1 MVVDLYSTPVII
13 TIILGVTG
21 LVLPLLDTFRRRDM
35 SHKVHGSIA
44 FGALIL
50 SIAVILARI
59 ASGSIPL
66 GITFTDQVMADDM
79 FGSFFSIA
87 MLIVAVSTVVSSVE
101 YMRRVPN
108 PGPYYSL
115 ILLSSIGMVILAY
128 STDLLMLI
136 VAWELMSIPTYV
148 LAAYRKRD
156 PLTNEAAIKYFL
168 FGALASGILIY
179 AASLIYGIT
188 GSTNIAV
195 VIQSLINIDKGLG
208 PLALIALALL
218 IAGFGFKMALVPF
231 HMWIPD
237 TYEGAP
243 TPISA
248 LLSAATKKAGF
259 AAAFKAVIFGMLVF
273 NVEWSLML
281 AVIAVLTMTIGN
293 LAALT
298 QRSMTRI
305 LAYSSISQAGYMLI
319 GLSLAPY
326 SDLAMQGTLLH
337 VMNHAVMKSSA
348 FIAAAGIAL
357 VIGTMNI
364 DQYRGIGRR
373 MPITSLVMAVSLLA
387 LAGVPPLNGFW
398 SKFILFAAAVN
409 AGSTVSWAPYLA
421 IAGILNSALSLGYYA
436 WVIRRMYF
444 DEPTS
449 IPALNQSYVY
459 GSVGMLKVRE
469 PRLILAVL
477 AFALAFMVGFGVY
490 PAPLIS
496 FAQASVPA
504 SDVFSTLPR
513 ELQSSMQE
521 HSNSN
526 AESMD
531 GSKSNS
537 NGSTTT
543 YNQSVQAG
551 EVGANGVNSNGNGN
565 GDGKTDGSNN
575 YDGGVNSTANGEVR
589 VVEEDKAVTTVVE
602 GSSHSSPSR
611 SRTP

>member
-1 MVVDLYSTPVII
+1 
-13 TIILGVTG
+13 
-21 LVLPLLDTFRRRDM
+21 
-35 SHKVHGSIA
+35 
-44 FGALIL
+44 
-50 SIAVILARI
+50 
-59 ASGSIPL
+59 
-66 GITFTDQVMADDM
+66 
-79 FGSFFSIA
+79 
-87 MLIVAVSTVVSSVE
+87 
-101 YMRRVPN
+101 
-108 PGPYYSL
+108 
-115 ILLSSIGMVILAY
+115 
-128 STDLLMLI
+128 
-136 VAWELMSIPTYV
+136 
-148 LAAYRKRD
+148 
-156 PLTNEAAIKYFL
+156 
-168 FGALASGILIY
+168 
-179 AASLIYGIT
+179 
-188 GSTNIAV
+188 
-195 VIQSLINIDKGLG
+195 
-208 PLALIALALL
+208 
-218 IAGFGFKMALVPF
+218 
-231 HMWIPD
+231 
-237 TYEGAP
+237 
-243 TPISA
+243 
-248 LLSAATKKAGF
+248 
-259 AAAFKAVIFGMLVF
+259 
-273 NVEWSLML
+273 
-281 AVIAVLTMTIGN
+281 
-293 LAALT
+293 
-298 QRSMTRI
+298 
-305 LAYSSISQAGYMLI
+305 
-319 GLSLAPY
+319 
-326 SDLAMQGTLLH
+326 
-337 VMNHAVMKSSA
+337 MKSSA

-459 GSVGMLKVRE
+459 GRGGMLKVRE

>member
-1 MVVDLYSTPVII
+1 MVDLYSTPIII

-21 LVLPLLDTFRRRDM
+21 LVLPLLDAFRRRDM

-66 GITFTDQVMADDM
+66 GITFTEQAMADDM

-87 MLIVAVSTVVSSVE
+87 MLIVAVSTVVSSLE

-115 ILLSSIGMVILAY
+115 ILLSSIGMVMLAY

-148 LAAYRKRD
+148 LAAFRKRD

-168 FGALASGILIY
+168 FGALASGMLIY

-195 VIQSLINIDKGLG
+195 VIQSLITIDEGLR

-273 NVEWSLML
+273 NVEWSIML

-326 SDLAMQGTLLH
+326 SDLAMQGTLFH

-357 VIGTMNI
+357 VIGTVNI

-373 MPITSLVMAVSLLA
+373 MPFTSLVMTVSLLA

-459 GSVGMLKVRE
+459 GSAGMLKVRE

-496 FAQASVPA
+496 FVQVSVPA
-504 SDVFSTLPR
+504 SDVFFTLPR
-513 ELQSSMQE
+513 ELQSNMQE
-521 HSNSN
+521 HSN
-526 AESMD
+526 AESMN
-531 GSKSNS
+531 GSKNSNSSSNSSNDSNS
-537 NGSTTT
+537 NGSNSTTT
-543 YNQSVQAG
+543 SNQPVQ
-551 EVGANGVNSNGNGN
+551 EVGTDDANGNSKS
-565 GDGKTDGSNN
+565 DSSNN
-575 YDGGVNSTANGEVR
+575 GGVNSTVNGEVMAS
-589 VVEEDKAVTTVVE
+589 ED
-602 GSSHSSPSR
+602 GQ
-611 SRTP
+611 

>member
-1 MVVDLYSTPVII
+1 
-13 TIILGVTG
+13 
-21 LVLPLLDTFRRRDM
+21 
-35 SHKVHGSIA
+35 
-44 FGALIL
+44 
-50 SIAVILARI
+50 
-59 ASGSIPL
+59 
-66 GITFTDQVMADDM
+66 
-79 FGSFFSIA
+79 
-87 MLIVAVSTVVSSVE
+87 
-101 YMRRVPN
+101 
-108 PGPYYSL
+108 
-115 ILLSSIGMVILAY
+115 
-128 STDLLMLI
+128 
-136 VAWELMSIPTYV
+136 
-148 LAAYRKRD
+148 
-156 PLTNEAAIKYFL
+156 
-168 FGALASGILIY
+168 LIY

-195 VIQSLINIDKGLG
+195 VIQSLITIDEGLR

-273 NVEWSLML
+273 NVEWSIML

-326 SDLAMQGTLLH
+326 SDLAMQGTLFH

-357 VIGTMNI
+357 VIGTVNI

-373 MPITSLVMAVSLLA
+373 MPFTSLVMTVSLLA

-459 GSVGMLKVRE
+459 GSAGMLKVRE

-496 FAQASVPA
+496 FVQVSVPA
-504 SDVFSTLPR
+504 SDVFFTLPR
-513 ELQSSMQE
+513 ELQSNMQE
-521 HSNSN
+521 HSN

-531 GSKSNS
+531 GSKNSNSSSNSSNDSNS
-537 NGSTTT
+537 NGSNSTTT
-543 YNQSVQAG
+543 SNQPVQ
-551 EVGANGVNSNGNGN
+551 EVGTDDANGNSKS
-565 GDGKTDGSNN
+565 DSSNN
-575 YDGGVNSTANGEVR
+575 GGVNSTVNGEVMAS
-589 VVEEDKAVTTVVE
+589 ED
-602 GSSHSSPSR
+602 GQ
-611 SRTP
+611 

>member
-1 MVVDLYSTPVII
+1 MMVDLYSTPIII

-21 LVLPLLDTFRRRDM
+21 LVLPLLDAFRRRDM

-66 GITFTDQVMADDM
+66 GITFTEQAMADDM

-87 MLIVAVSTVVSSVE
+87 MLIVAVSTVVSSLE

-115 ILLSSIGMVILAY
+115 ILLSSIGMVMLAY

-148 LAAYRKRD
+148 LAAFRKRD

-168 FGALASGILIY
+168 FGALASGMLIY

-195 VIQSLINIDKGLG
+195 VIQSLITIDEGLR

-273 NVEWSLML
+273 NVEWSIML

-326 SDLAMQGTLLH
+326 SDLAMQGTLFH

-357 VIGTMNI
+357 VIGTVNI

-373 MPITSLVMAVSLLA
+373 MPFTSLVMTVSLLA

-459 GSVGMLKVRE
+459 GSAGMLKVRE

-496 FAQASVPA
+496 FVQVSVPA
-504 SDVFSTLPR
+504 SDVFLTLPR
-513 ELQSSMQE
+513 ELQSNMQE
-521 HSNSN
+521 HSN

-531 GSKSNS
+531 GSKNSNSSSNSSNDSNS
-537 NGSTTT
+537 NGSNSTTT
-543 YNQSVQAG
+543 SNQPVQ
-551 EVGANGVNSNGNGN
+551 EVGTDDANGNSKS
-565 GDGKTDGSNN
+565 DSSNN
-575 YDGGVNSTANGEVR
+575 GGVNSTVNGEVMAS
-589 VVEEDKAVTTVVE
+589 ED
-602 GSSHSSPSR
+602 GQ
-611 SRTP
+611 

>member
-1 MVVDLYSTPVII
+1 MVISMVDLYSTPII
-13 TIILGVTG
+13 LTIILGVTG
-21 LVLPLLDTFRRRDM
+21 LILPLLDAFRRRDM

-50 SIAVILARI
+50 SIAVILVRI

-66 GITFTDQVMADDM
+66 GIVFTDQVIADDM

-87 MLIVAVSTVVSSVE
+87 MLIVAIVAVVSSIE

-115 ILLSSIGMVILAY
+115 ILLSSIGMVMLAY

-148 LAAYRKRD
+148 LAAFKKKD
-156 PLTNEAAIKYFL
+156 PLANEAAIKYFL
-168 FGALASGILIY
+168 FGALASGMLIY

-188 GSTNIAV
+188 GSTNIAAV
-195 VIQSLINIDKGLG
+195 MQALISIDQGLR
-208 PLALIALALL
+208 PLAFIALALL

-326 SDLAMQGTLLH
+326 SDLAMQGALFH

-373 MPITSLVMAVSLLA
+373 MPLISLVMAVSLLA

-444 DEPTS
+444 DEPVT
-449 IPALNQSYVY
+449 IPTVNQSYVY
-459 GSVGMLKVRE
+459 GRAGVLKIKE
-469 PRLILAVL
+469 PRLILATL
-477 AFALAFMVGFGVY
+477 LFALAFMVGFGVY
-490 PAPLIS
+490 PAPLIAFS
-496 FAQASVPA
+496 QASVPS
-504 SDVFSTLPR
+504 SDVFSLLPI
-513 ELQSSMQE
+513 EVQSNIVSDQQRYGGSSVEME
-521 HSNSN
+521 VEVEDHG
-526 AESMD
+526 D
-531 GSKSNS
+531 GSHGSEGDAATITTVVGYEPS
-537 NGSTTT
+537 TLEGEDGTDTGST
-543 YNQSVQAG
+543 
-551 EVGANGVNSNGNGN
+551 N
-565 GDGKTDGSNN
+565 GDKTDGELNATTN
-575 YDGGVNSTANGEVR
+575 ATSTIGH
-589 VVEEDKAVTTVVE
+589 K
-602 GSSHSSPSR
+602 P
-611 SRTP
+611 

>member
-1 MVVDLYSTPVII
+1 MMVDLYSTPIII

-21 LVLPLLDTFRRRDM
+21 LVLPLLDAFRRRDM

-66 GITFTDQVMADDM
+66 GITFTEQAMADDM

-87 MLIVAVSTVVSSVE
+87 MLIVAVSTVVSSLE

-115 ILLSSIGMVILAY
+115 ILLSSIGMVMLAY

-148 LAAYRKRD
+148 LAAFRKRD

-168 FGALASGILIY
+168 FGALASGMLIY

-195 VIQSLINIDKGLG
+195 VIQSLITIDEGLR

-273 NVEWSLML
+273 NVEWSIML

-326 SDLAMQGTLLH
+326 SDLAMQGTLFH

-357 VIGTMNI
+357 VIGTVNI

-373 MPITSLVMAVSLLA
+373 MPFTSLVMTVSLLA

-459 GSVGMLKVRE
+459 GSAGMLKVRE

-496 FAQASVPA
+496 FVQVSVPA
-504 SDVFSTLPR
+504 SDVFFTLPR
-513 ELQSSMQE
+513 ELQSNMQE
-521 HSNSN
+521 HSN

-531 GSKSNS
+531 GSKNSNSSSNSSNDSNS
-537 NGSTTT
+537 NGSNSNTTS
-543 YNQSVQAG
+543 NQPVQ
-551 EVGANGVNSNGNGN
+551 EVGTDDANGNSKS
-565 GDGKTDGSNN
+565 DSSNN
-575 YDGGVNSTANGEVR
+575 GGVNSTVNGEVMAS
-589 VVEEDKAVTTVVE
+589 ED
-602 GSSHSSPSR
+602 GQ
-611 SRTP
+611 